1 MGYSSV
7 ISSSQQA
14 LHSAQR
20 ALAKTETALTK
31 LMPGANK
38 PSLEMQEALLVK
50 LTQVRVVND
59 MDALE

>member
-38 PSLEMQEALLVK
+38 SLEMQEALLVK